1 MSIDIFKKYQGVNT
15 VTVKY
20 ICILIFFEVLNTR
33 KNKTAGNV
41 QNSIATYFVTI
52 NLLSEI
58 LKSFRELGVMII
70 YLPTSRGGNKRFF
83 SFKVHLLCNKN
94 IKPIL
99 VGNYGLICTSFA
111 SHRKILFTFVRNE
124 SLRFLKLLN
133 NHENN

>member
-1 MSIDIFKKYQGVNT
+1 MSIDIFKKCQGVNT

-33 KNKTAGNV
+33 KKTAGIV
-41 QNSIATYFVTI
+41 QNSIATYFATI
-52 NLLSEI
+52 NVFSEI

-70 YLPTSRGGNKRFF
+70 YLSTSRGENKRFF
-83 SFKVHLLCNKN
+83 SLKVHLLCNKN

-99 VGNYGLICTSFA
+99 GGNYGLICTSFA
-111 SHRKILFTFVRNE
+111 SHRKILFTFVGNE

>member
-1 MSIDIFKKYQGVNT
+1 MSIDIFKKCQGVNT

-41 QNSIATYFVTI
+41 QYSIATYFATI
-52 NLLSEI
+52 NVLSEI

-70 YLPTSRGGNKRFF
+70 YLSTSRGENKRFF
-83 SFKVHLLCNKN
+83 SLKVHLLCNKN

-111 SHRKILFTFVRNE
+111 SHRTILFTFVGNE

>member
-1 MSIDIFKKYQGVNT
+1 MSIDIFKKCQGVNT

-33 KNKTAGNV
+33 KKTEGIV
-41 QNSIATYFVTI
+41 QNSIATYFATI
-52 NLLSEI
+52 NVLSEI

-70 YLPTSRGGNKRFF
+70 YLSTSRGENKRFF
-83 SFKVHLLCNKN
+83 SLKVHLLCNKN

-99 VGNYGLICTSFA
+99 GGNYGLIYTSFA
-111 SHRKILFTFVRNE
+111 SHRKILFTFVGNE